1 MKEEIINIIADTLE
15 IPKNHINE
23 KTNLIKD
30 LELESLDIVEL
41 INAFEMQ
48 YGIEILDQD
57 IKNLQTVEDIIK
69 YIENKNV

>member
-1 MKEEIINIIADTLE
+1 MKDEIINIIANTLE
-15 IPKNHINE
+15 LPKNHINE

>member
-15 IPKNHINE
+15 LPKNHINE

>member
-57 IKNLQTVEDIIK
+57 IKNLQTVEDIIE